1 MHNRLLILFGCGF
14 FFFTTLPYSYAM
26 AECICQ
32 ADKATTTITLT
43 GFTRPQ
49 TILDITS
56 EVSGRCDEI
65 RADIGEAIPA
75 DTIFAHVDSTFI
87 QLELQKNAIAR
98 NQEQLTLAFNQK
110 QAERYRHLV
119 TTKASAQTRLEE
131 LELKYKQTKLKLQQ
145 LNNEHERLRET
156 LARHTIHAPA
166 DWLLIERQLETGEWV
181 TTGQSCARVGDYQH
195 LIIPLAVG
203 PEELHYLQS
212 TARFPLHITEV
223 DILGTGSLQ
232 RIFPNFDLTTRKT
245 KVEISLNDDTL
256 ARITDKRGGL
266 RVEIPIIIN
275 DPMQAF
281 LLPVEAIEE
290 RYEANWLTRENGQT
304 LRIIVLGPEQTSNST
319 PTNRLR
325 IVSSQ
330 IQTGDRFKCRKNK
343 HKKGQKKQQTRL
355 PPTP

>member
-1 MHNRLLILFGCGF
+1 MHNRLIILFGCWF
-14 FFFTTLPYSYAM
+14 LFFTTLPHSYAM

-65 RADIGEAIPA
+65 RVDIGEPIPA

-87 QLELQKNAIAR
+87 QLKLQANAIAR
-98 NQEQLTLAFNQK
+98 DQEQLTLAFNQK

-119 TTKASAQTRLEE
+119 TTKATAQTRLEE
-131 LELKYKQTKLKLQQ
+131 LELKYERTKLKLQQ

-166 DWLLIERQLETGEWV
+166 GWLLIERQLEAGEWV
-181 TTGQSCARVGDYQH
+181 TAGQSGARVGDYQH
-195 LIIPLAVG
+195 LIIPLAVE
-203 PEELHYLQS
+203 PEELHYLQT
-212 TARFPLHITEV
+212 TAQFPLQITEL
-223 DILGTGSLQ
+223 DIQGMGSVE
-232 RIFPNFDLTTRKT
+232 RISPNFDSTTRKT
-245 KVEISLNDDTL
+245 KVDISLSEDTL
-256 ARITDKRGGL
+256 ARMKNKRGGL
-266 RVEIPIIIN
+266 RVEIPIIID
-275 DPMQAF
+275 DPMHAF
-281 LLPVEAIEE
+281 LLPIEAIEE

-304 LRIIVLGPEQTSNST
+304 LQIIVLGPERTSTTT

-325 IVSSQ
+325 IVSLQ
-330 IQTGDRFKCRKNK
+330 IQTGDRFKCRQNN
-343 HKKGQKKQQTRL
+343 HNKGQKKQQTRQS
-355 PPTP
+355 PAP